1 MMSPE
6 PTFVDFVFQCLVMP
20 IMAVTII
27 IGGMIAL
34 GYLVDPEGM
43 DMYFKDRKEYHERK
57 RKERKREVETPDQS
71 LPDSIPYWAKQK
83 PKKYAAYIDNIL
95 RKEKGNDN

>member
-1 MMSPE
+1 MNPE
-6 PTFVDFVFQCLVMP
+6 PAFIDVVFQCLIMP
-20 IMAVTII
+20 AMAVTII

-57 RKERKREVETPDQS
+57 REEKE
-71 LPDSIPYWAKQK
+71 
-83 PKKYAAYIDNIL
+83 
-95 RKEKGNDN
+95 ND